1 MYTYKIGQIFKPD
14 RWISIDYENAIY
26 EMDGFVELIKKISDD
41 CNGKVLSIGNTRY
54 KIIGVE
60 LDLIYQ
66 SDDLFGMVIEY
77 SDNLNI
83 EEVITFIKRYI

>member
-1 MYTYKIGQIFKPD
+1 M
-14 RWISIDYENAIY
+14 
-26 EMDGFVELIKKISDD
+26 ELIKKISDD